1 MESEQKKETGERI
14 ASPHDKAIKKFLSE
28 KETAKSYFLEY
39 LPAEITKDMDFS
51 TLKISKDS
59 FVDKKMTDYYSDL
72 LYEVKLK
79 NMRAFV
85 YLLIEHKSWADHFT
99 AFQLL
104 KYMVRIWELYL
115 KQDKKAK
122 TLPLILPIVIYH
134 GPPKWSKDTNFISLF
149 DDKTPGYVKDY
160 IPDFCYTLH
169 DISHLPDE
177 EIKGDVLLRILFKTL
192 KYIYTPELR
201 HRLPEILQLFHDLT
215 DKKKGA
221 EYLGVLLRYL
231 TGSARNLTEEDLEES
246 VTKIIE
252 GGDLMSTI
260 AEKWVQKGREQGR
273 KEGIEKGIE
282 KGRKEGREETRR
294 EMAKRLI
301 QKAIDLNII
310 ADATGLSRREIDS
323 LALNP

>member
-1 MESEQKKETGERI
+1 METGQKKETGERI

-51 TLKISKDS
+51 TLKISKDT
-59 FVDKKMTDYYSDL
+59 FIDKKMSAYYSDL

-79 NMRAFV
+79 NMWAFV
-85 YLLIEHKSWADHFT
+85 YLLIEHKSRVDHFT

-104 KYMVRIWELYL
+104 KYMVKIWELYL
-115 KQDKKAK
+115 KQDEKAK

-134 GPPKWSKDTNFISLF
+134 GSPEWEKDTNFISLF

-177 EIKGDVLLRILFKTL
+177 EIKGAVLLRILLKTL
-192 KYIYTPELR
+192 KYIFKPELS
-201 HRLPEILQLFHDLT
+201 HKLPEILQLFHDLT
-215 DKKKGA
+215 DKKKGT
-221 EYLGVLLRYL
+221 EYLEVLLRYL
-231 TGSARNLTEEDLEES
+231 TGSANNLTEENLEES
-246 VTKIIE
+246 VTKIIIE

-260 AEKWVQKGREQGR
+260 AEKWVKQGIEQ
-273 KEGIEKGIE
+273 GIEK
-282 KGRKEGREETRR
+282 GREETRR

-310 ADATGLSRREIDS
+310 ADATGLSREEIDS